1 MLWLVASLALAQYY
15 TPEEAQALFQ
25 QANDAHYREQYGEAQ
40 KLYER
45 LLERGYG
52 GPDVLFNLGTAYL
65 AEGKLGEAV
74 LYLERARRAGGRSE
88 DIEANLAVAR
98 SRQLDQVVGSHADEP
113 FLQRL
118 AAATPEPLVSWAF
131 LSSWC
136 GGLGLLFASRFFR
149 PGRRAL
155 PVAVG
160 SLALL
165 AALLLGGLVAAHA
178 YVARTV
184 HEAVVLADSLKVREL
199 PKDGGKVSFEVHAG
213 LKVRLIEDSGRFVK
227 IRLPNGLE
235 GWTEKEGVAAL

>member
-1 MLWLVASLALAQYY
+1 MAFAQYY

-25 QANDAHYREQYGEAQ
+25 QANDAYYREQYGEAQ

-74 LYLERARRAGGRSE
+74 LHLERAKRNGGRSE

-98 SRQLDQVVGSHADEP
+98 SRQLDQVIGAGADEP

-118 AAATPEPLVSWAF
+118 AAATPEPWVSWAF
-131 LSSWC
+131 LVSWC
-136 GGLGLLFASRFFR
+136 GGWGWLLLSRFFR

-155 PVAVG
+155 SVALG
-160 SLALL
+160 SLSLL

-184 HEAVVLADSLKVREL
+184 QEGVVLAGSLKVREL

-213 LKVRLIEDSGRFVK
+213 LKVRLIEDSGPFVK

-235 GWTEKEGVAAL
+235 GWTEKKGVAAL